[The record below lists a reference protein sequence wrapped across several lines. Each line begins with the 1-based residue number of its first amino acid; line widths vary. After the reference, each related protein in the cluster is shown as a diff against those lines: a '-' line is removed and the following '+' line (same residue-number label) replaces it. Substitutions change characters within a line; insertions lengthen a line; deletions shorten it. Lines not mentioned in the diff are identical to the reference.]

1 MQTSA
6 AERLATY
13 WPFASIAMLAH
24 APETGRL
31 AAPRGIGSVGE
42 MQTIALR
49 VFHFTS
55 AMSGNCQVLSK

>member
-1 MQTSA
+1 
-6 AERLATY
+6 
-13 WPFASIAMLAH
+13 MLAH
-24 APETGRL
+24 APEAGRF